1 MTINVRERLIA
12 AAIHF
17 CITLAV
23 ASLAAAVVFLVWFP
37 DAFADMMGGKKLFL
51 MMLGVDLSL
60 GPLIS
65 LVIYS
70 SKKPRRELLL
80 DYAIVGAVQLAALLY
95 GTFAVAVSRPAFI
108 VYHGARLEIV
118 TAVELDDADLALGV
132 EPSYRTRSWTGPRL
146 VAVEMPT
153 DVQER
158 NNLIFSAV
166 QGKDAQLM
174 PRYYRDYQSARTRIL
189 EQSQP
194 LDALHPNG
202 ADAARLKQAIDSLGL
217 SAQAL
222 RWLQVRHRFGYSMA
236 LIDARTGDPVKF
248 LTINPN

>member
-1 MTINVRERLIA
+1 
-12 AAIHF
+12 
-17 CITLAV
+17 
-23 ASLAAAVVFLVWFP
+23 
-37 DAFADMMGGKKLFL
+37 
-51 MMLGVDLSL
+51 VDLSL

-70 SKKPRRELLL
+70 SQKPRRELII

-95 GTFAVAVSRPAFI
+95 GMFAVAVSRPAFI

-132 EPSYRTRSWTGPRL
+132 EPDFRTRSWTGPRL

-153 DVQER
+153 DLQER
-158 NNLIFSAV
+158 NDLIFSAV
-166 QGKDAQLM
+166 SGKDAQLM
-174 PRYYRDYQSARTRIL
+174 PRYYRRYESAHATIL

-194 LDALHPNG
+194 LETLQISAVDRTELDRTVDRLG
-202 ADAARLKQAIDSLGL
+202 AT
-217 SAQAL
+217 AQAL
-222 RWLQVRHRFGYSMA
+222 RWLQVRHRFGYSLA